1 MKSASSLEAGRL
13 PSTSQH
19 CTSAHEK
26 HHALSKLIQACTWP
40 KVGVEAAPKL
50 GVEAAPKA
58 GADPPPKAP
67 NAPPELAPKLRPVE
81 AALDAGAADAPNN
94 GVLIPPDPPPATATR
109 FRDLADS
116 QLG

>member
-1 MKSASSLEAGRL
+1 M
-13 PSTSQH
+13 
-19 CTSAHEK
+19 HEE
-26 HHALSKLIQACTWP
+26 HHAFPRLIQARTWP
-40 KVGVEAAPKL
+40 KIGVEAAPKLGVEAAPKL

-81 AALDAGAADAPNN
+81 AALDARAADAPNN
-94 GVLIPPDPPPATATR
+94 GVLIPPDPPPAAATR

-116 QLG
+116 ELGGSLTC